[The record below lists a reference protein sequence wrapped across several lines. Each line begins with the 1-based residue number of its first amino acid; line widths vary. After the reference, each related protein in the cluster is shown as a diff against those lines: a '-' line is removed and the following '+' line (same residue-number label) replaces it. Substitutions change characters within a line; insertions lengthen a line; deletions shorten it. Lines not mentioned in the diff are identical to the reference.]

1 MQGFRLLSPPVLWK
15 RVPLAGK
22 ALLVTLLAGLAVWVV
37 ADQRAS
43 YSLDNM
49 VRHDQEAQLQVRL
62 RTDQIRFDRRL
73 RAFCQAATVFAE
85 RSALQSLVGGW
96 QGRGP
101 GLPGPVLYHGVPPPW
116 LPPRAVLSALVGPV
130 YALLLTPDGRTWEA
144 YQDRAQDL
152 PPALLHSSGGLL
164 RRASRDDG
172 AIAVLDGTPFL
183 VAARPVT
190 DPSGR
195 VRATLV
201 LALPLG
207 TVLSR
212 VVREDSPERDLLAF
226 LSLDGTQVLA
236 SSRPAVLAPGT
247 ARSALRGR
255 FLVAGAVSGAGAGT
269 DPAARLIRVART
281 GVPDV
286 LIGRILA
293 QARDQRLLMALVF
306 VLVFG
311 LLLLWITY
319 RIRALHLRIGE
330 FSRRVGLRRADE
342 DGAGGDEFRLLEH
355 GFQQLME
362 HVLDETSNL
371 EYQAQHDAL
380 TRLPNRVLLYD
391 RLEQA
396 VLGSARDHRCFS
408 LMMMDLDR
416 FKEIND
422 TLGHHIGDLMLKQV
436 GERLLGVLRNTDT
449 VARLGGDEFAVLL
462 PAAGL
467 ESAVALARKIFE
479 SIERPFEVEGHGL
492 SVGISIGIVHF
503 PTHGA
508 DANTLLQRA
517 DVAMYQ
523 AKRFG
528 SGYAIYD
535 PGQDEHS
542 VERIALMSD
551 LRRAIEEQSLELYFQ
566 PEYDMNTGR
575 VCRAEALLRWLHPK
589 FGPIPPEEFIH
600 IAEHTGLIRPLTV
613 WVLNSALRQCARWVH
628 GGLDME
634 VSVNLSVRNLQDPGL
649 PGMVEEL
656 LRRWQVAPRR
666 LMVEVTESAIMSD
679 PSSVRE
685 NLHQLNGMGVRT
697 CIDDFGTGYSSLVY
711 LKQLPLQEIKI
722 DRAFVMDMVRDD
734 NDAVIVRAMI
744 DLAHNLGLG
753 VVAEGVETREV
764 WELLEILGCDLAQG
778 NYLGIPLPTED
789 FINWL
794 RVARLNPLGSNLIRA
809 RTTRS

>member
-1 MQGFRLLSPPVLWK
+1 MCPPSASCGMGYPGQRSPVCSTPSRLGPSGRNASVFRRSGLMRGIRLSSPSVLWK

-22 ALLVTLLAGLAVWVV
+22 ALLVTLLAGLAVWGV
-37 ADQRAS
+37 ANQRANR
-43 YSLDNM
+43 SLDRM
-49 VRHDQEAQLQVRL
+49 VRHDQEVQLQVRL
-62 RTDQIRFDRRL
+62 RADRIRFDYRL
-73 RAFCQAATVFAE
+73 RVFRQATTVFAE
-85 RSALQSLVGGW
+85 RAALQSLVGGW
-96 QGRGP
+96 RERGP
-101 GLPGPVLYHGVPPPW
+101 GPPGPMVYHGVPPPW
-116 LPPRAVLSALVGPV
+116 LPPQAILSVLVGPA
-130 YALLLTPDGRTWEA
+130 YALLLTPDGRPREA
-144 YQDRAQDL
+144 YQSRAQDL
-152 PPALLHSSGGLL
+152 PPALLHGSAGLL
-164 RRASRDDG
+164 RGAFREDG

-183 VAARPVT
+183 ITARPVT

-201 LALPLG
+201 LALPVG
-207 TVLSR
+207 TVLNW
-212 VVREDSPERDLLAF
+212 VVQEDSPGRGLLAF
-226 LSLDGTQVLA
+226 LSVDGTQVLV
-236 SSRPAVLAPGT
+236 SSQPTVLAPGT

-255 FLVAGAVSGAGAGT
+255 FLVVGAVPGAGART
-269 DPAARLIRVART
+269 DPAARLMRVARA
-281 GVPDV
+281 GVPGA

-319 RIRALHLRIGE
+319 WIRALHLRIEE
-330 FSRRVGLRRADE
+330 FSRRVGLRRAGE

-396 VLGSARDHRCFS
+396 VLSSARDHRCFA
-408 LMMMDLDR
+408 LLMMDLDR

-422 TLGHHIGDLMLKQV
+422 ALGHHIGDLMLKQV
-436 GERLLGVLRNTDT
+436 GERLFGVLRNTDT

-467 ESAVALARKIFE
+467 ESAVALARKIFG
-479 SIERPFEVEGHGL
+479 SIERPFDVEGHGL
-492 SVGISIGIVHF
+492 SVSISIGIVHF
-503 PTHGA
+503 PTHGS

-551 LRRAIEEQSLELYFQ
+551 LRRAIEEQALELYFQ

-575 VCRAEALLRWLHPK
+575 VCRAEALLRWFHPK
-589 FGPIPPEEFIH
+589 FG
-600 IAEHTGLIRPLTV
+600 
-613 WVLNSALRQCARWVH
+613 
-628 GGLDME
+628 
-634 VSVNLSVRNLQDPGL
+634 
-649 PGMVEEL
+649 
-656 LRRWQVAPRR
+656 
-666 LMVEVTESAIMSD
+666 
-679 PSSVRE
+679 
-685 NLHQLNGMGVRT
+685 
-697 CIDDFGTGYSSLVY
+697 
-711 LKQLPLQEIKI
+711 
-722 DRAFVMDMVRDD
+722 
-734 NDAVIVRAMI
+734 
-744 DLAHNLGLG
+744 
-753 VVAEGVETREV
+753 
-764 WELLEILGCDLAQG
+764 
-778 NYLGIPLPTED
+778 
-789 FINWL
+789 
-794 RVARLNPLGSNLIRA
+794 
-809 RTTRS
+809 

>member
-1 MQGFRLLSPPVLWK
+1 MRGIRLFSPSVLWK

-22 ALLVTLLAGLAVWVV
+22 ALLVTLLAGSAVWMV

-43 YSLDNM
+43 RSLENM
-49 VRHDQEAQLQVRL
+49 IRHDRETQLQIRL
-62 RTDQIRFDRRL
+62 RTDRIRFDRRL
-73 RAFCQAATVFAE
+73 RAFSQAATVFAE
-85 RSALQSLVGGW
+85 RAALQSLVGGW

-101 GLPGPVLYHGVPPPW
+101 GLPGPVVYHGVPPPW

-130 YALLLTPDGRTWEA
+130 YALLLTPDGRTREA
-144 YQDRAQDL
+144 YQSRVRDL
-152 PPALLHSSGGLL
+152 PPALLHASADLL
-164 RRASRDDG
+164 RGASREDG

-183 VAARPVT
+183 VTARPVT

-195 VRATLV
+195 VLATLV
-201 LALPLG
+201 LALPVG
-207 TVLSR
+207 AVLNR
-212 VVREDSPERDLLAF
+212 VAQEDSPGRGLLAF
-226 LSLDGTQVLA
+226 LSVDGTQVQA
-236 SSRPAVLAPGT
+236 SSRPGVLASGT
-247 ARSALRGR
+247 ARNTLRGR
-255 FLVAGAVSGAGAGT
+255 FLVAGAVPGAGAHT
-269 DPAARLIRVART
+269 DPAARLIRVARA
-281 GVPDV
+281 GVPGA
-286 LIGRILA
+286 LIGRILM

-319 RIRALHLRIGE
+319 RIRTLHLRIGE
-330 FSRRVGLRRADE
+330 FSRRVGLQRASE

-380 TRLPNRVLLYD
+380 TRLPNRVLLYYL
-391 RLEQA
+391 LEQA
-396 VLGSARDHRCFS
+396 VLSSARDHRCFA

-467 ESAVALARKIFE
+467 ESAVALARKILE
-479 SIERPFEVEGHGL
+479 SIERTFEVEGHGL

-503 PTHGA
+503 PTHGT

-535 PGQDEHS
+535 PGRDEHS

-551 LRRAIEEQSLELYFQ
+551 LHRAIEEQALELHFQ
-566 PEYDMNTGR
+566 PEYDMNTGY
-575 VCRAEALLRWLHPK
+575 VCRAEALLRWFHPK

-600 IAEHTGLIRPLTV
+600 IAERTGLIRPLTV
-613 WVLNSALRQCARWVH
+613 WVLDNALRQCARWVQ
-628 GGLDME
+628 GGLDIE
-634 VSVNLSVRNLQDPGL
+634 VSVNLSVRNLQDPEL
-649 PGMVEEL
+649 PGVVEDL
-656 LRRWQVAPRR
+656 LRRWQVVPRR

-778 NYLGIPLPTED
+778 NYLGIPLPAQD
-789 FINWL
+789 FIGWL
-794 RVARLNPLGSNLIRA
+794 QISRLNPLNSNLIRA
-809 RTTRS
+809 RARP